1 MNELRNKNCILFCR
15 VSSREQEETGYSLP
29 AQESYL
35 QSYSNRNRL
44 NVIRVFNISE
54 SASGRKARV
63 EFNQMLSYVNK
74 ENINVIVCEKVDRL
88 TRNQKDAVTVDEWVK
103 EDSFHEVHFVKNS
116 FILNNESKASDKFV
130 WNIHVSQ
137 AQFNIEN
144 LSEEVKKGQKEK
156 ISEGWYPSQAPVG
169 YRSSLDGKKKTIEP
183 DPETAPLVESVL
195 KEYSSGIH
203 SVMSICRYAEKIGLR
218 NLQGNFIA
226 KTSMHRLLQNPFY
239 YGMFKWN
246 HETYVGNHQPIIDK
260 ATFDKIQNNLTRK
273 TPIRYNKI
281 NALYRGILYCSD
293 CGRLITWE
301 EHKGHLYGYCKGC
314 NAKKGVKELEVI
326 KPLMKVFRGAKINKK
341 PIAEAVRD
349 GVIAY
354 VMNSDGLVDRN
365 NAQIEKDIE
374 KYTSRLSQLIDD
386 RADGLITPEMYSMKF
401 TEYNDTLTNLRIQL
415 KENTQNGEFLDI
427 EGFKEFFDGSQNLEY
442 YYEHAL
448 KEERRKLLKFAFDN
462 ISYAN
467 DSLNYKFTDAYT
479 LLYKAVEITNSSEIK
494 NPKELQKYI
503 SEPDDL
509 VSAKARK
516 EPYDTI
522 RSSWLGDRDSNPN
535 YRIQSAMSYH

>member
-1 MNELRNKNCILFCR
+1 MNNIRTKNCILFCR

-35 QSYSNRNRL
+35 QSYANRNRL
-44 NVIRVFNISE
+44 NVVKVFNISE

-169 YRSSLDGKKKTIEP
+169 YKSELDGKKKVIAL

-195 KEYSSGIH
+195 NEYASGIH
-203 SVMSICRYAEKIGLR
+203 SVMSICRYAKKIGLR
-218 NLQGNFIA
+218 NLKGNFIA

-239 YGMFKWN
+239 YGMFRWN
-246 HETYVGNHQPIIDK
+246 GETYVGNHPPIIDK
-260 ATFDKIQNNLTRK
+260 STFDKIQKHLVRK

-281 NALYRGILYCSD
+281 NALYRGILHCKE
-293 CGRLITWE
+293 CNRLITWE
-301 EHKGHLYGYCKGC
+301 SHKGHLYGYCKGC
-314 NAKKGVKELEVI
+314 RGKKGVKEPEVK
-326 KPLMKVFRGAKINKK
+326 KPLMRVWHGAKINKK
-341 PIAEAVRD
+341 PVAEAVRE
-349 GVIAY
+349 GVIGY
-354 VMNSDGLVDRN
+354 VMNSDGLVDRT

-427 EGFKEFFDGSQNLEY
+427 EGFKGFLDGSQNLEY
-442 YYEHAL
+442 YYEHAV
-448 KEERRKLLKFAFDN
+448 KEERRKLLKFAFEN
-462 ISYAN
+462 VAYAN
-467 DSLNYKFTDAYT
+467 NSLDYKFTDAYT
-479 LLYKAVEITNSSEIK
+479 LLYKAVEVTNSSEIK
-494 NPKELQKYI
+494 NTKELQKYI

-509 VSAKARK
+509 VGVRVKK
-516 EPYDTI
+516 ESYEAI
-522 RSSWLGDRDSNPN
+522 RSSWLSTRV
-535 YRIQSAMSYH
+535 